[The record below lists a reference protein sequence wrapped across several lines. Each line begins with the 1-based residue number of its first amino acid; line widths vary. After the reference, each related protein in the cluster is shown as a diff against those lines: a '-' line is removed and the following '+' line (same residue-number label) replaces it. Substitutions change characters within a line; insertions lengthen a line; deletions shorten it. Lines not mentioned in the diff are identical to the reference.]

1 MKTVF
6 QTDNEGYFVGV
17 TQADPDP
24 LTPNSWLIPAGCVD
38 VPPPATG
45 TREAARWNAGTWQ
58 IVPDFRGHTYWLPD
72 GGEHVI
78 TERGVAPPA
87 NALSAKPPK
96 PLSEAK
102 ADKLKELER
111 ARKRAI
117 DTLPP
122 VTVAN
127 KQYPATPEY
136 REVVTGIARRQAAGR
151 PIPAT
156 LRGVDGAPATLNAA
170 LITQIDDAIT
180 SAVQAVWDRYWTRFD
195 AVQAATTTAE
205 AESIVW

>member
-1 MKTVF
+1 MKNIIW
-6 QTDNEGYFVGV
+6 QK
-17 TQADPDP
+17 PD
-24 LTPNSWLIPAGCVD
+24 LTFSITTIRAVEQDSTTHATELLASGAIPADWVIYAVD
-38 VPPPATG
+38 VQPPSKALS
-45 TREAARWNAGTWQ
+45 EVKAEKMAELKAARIRT
-58 IVPDFRGHTYWLPD
+58 
-72 GGEHVI
+72 
-78 TERGVAPPA
+78 
-87 NALSAKPPK
+87 
-96 PLSEAK
+96 
-102 ADKLKELER
+102 
-111 ARKRAI
+111 I

-122 VTVAN
+122 VIVAG
-127 KQYPATPEY
+127 KAYPATPEY